1 MENRTRS
8 MDNNMRF
15 DKRKHERFNFPYT
28 IECFDP
34 YNDEEIIKGIAMNI
48 SASGVCLYIPQS
60 LDNGQEITIKSI
72 VYDCPQ
78 KATVCWSEK
87 YDDEYYT
94 VGCCLHKG

>member
-1 MENRTRS
+1 
-8 MDNNMRF
+8 MDNSMLF

-34 YNDEEIIKGIAMNI
+34 HNDEEIIKGIAMNI

-60 LDNGQEITIKSI
+60 LDNGQEITIKSV
-72 VYDCPQ
+72 VYDYTR

-87 YDDEYYT
+87 YDDDYYT
-94 VGCCLHKG
+94 VGCRLLKGRY